1 MRVRLNTG
9 VPLSAAAISEM
20 PAEEVLLDPNESG
33 VSGASRLSARLLL
46 AAAGVAVTR
55 GRDRLWRSL
64 LRTELDVRD
73 KTSPLL
79 SVMGGLKPDMTTRAE
94 PSLLVRLRLH
104 RTRPRLE

>member
-33 VSGASRLSARLLL
+33 ASRLSARLLL

-55 GRDRLWRSL
+55 GRDRLLRSL
-64 LRTELDVRD
+64 LRTELDDMDR
-73 KTSPLL
+73 TSPLL

-94 PSLLVRLRLH
+94 QSLLVRLRQH